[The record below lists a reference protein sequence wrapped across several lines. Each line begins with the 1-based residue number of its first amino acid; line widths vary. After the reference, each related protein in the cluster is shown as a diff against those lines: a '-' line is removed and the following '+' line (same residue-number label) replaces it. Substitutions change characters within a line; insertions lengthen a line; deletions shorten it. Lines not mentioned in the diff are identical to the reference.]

1 MIKYTDKLTLA
12 MKQQIANYTIDEL
25 KVGHEVCEK
34 RLLTKKDIQTFANL
48 TSDFH
53 PLHTDLKYSQENGF
67 KNIIAHGLL
76 LSSFS
81 SKIIGMKLPGENAMV
96 VSQKFDYKKPVYPG
110 TLLLIKAVLEKIDLR
125 FSILDI
131 SVKISSI
138 DKKELFSY
146 GKYVVKVRE
155 KI

>member
-53 PLHTDLKYSQENGF
+53 PLHTDLKIHKKIF
-67 KNIIAHGLL
+67 KNFAHGLL
-76 LSSFS
+76 LYHFQ
-81 SKIIGMKLPGENAMV
+81 KL
-96 VSQKFDYKKPVYPG
+96 
-110 TLLLIKAVLEKIDLR
+110 LE
-125 FSILDI
+125 
-131 SVKISSI
+131 
-138 DKKELFSY
+138 
-146 GKYVVKVRE
+146 
-155 KI
+155 